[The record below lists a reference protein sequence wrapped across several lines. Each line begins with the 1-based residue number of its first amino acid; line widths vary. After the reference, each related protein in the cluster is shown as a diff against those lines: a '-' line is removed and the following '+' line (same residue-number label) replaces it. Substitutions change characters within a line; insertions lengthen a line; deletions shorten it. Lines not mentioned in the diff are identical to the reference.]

1 MTRPI
6 LAAAL
11 TGAIFLGACDPKA
24 QPSAAPPAPKPPAPE
39 KTAFA
44 IGTLADSDYSGIQ
57 GCMTVFSRAGSQPG
71 NNLFVEDSVD
81 TDAKGLM
88 KVDDTMVGLKLVSQ
102 THTSKGGLR
111 LFRSADGKLSVAENY
126 ITGTAHEDT
135 DSVELSGTLTVTWAG
150 VSQAIKVDGGTA
162 C

>member
-11 TGAIFLGACDPKA
+11 TGTLVLSACQPKA
-24 QPSAAPPAPKPPAPE
+24 QPSAAAPPVPPPAKPVFTIE
-39 KTAFA
+39 
-44 IGTLADSDYSGIQ
+44 TLADSDYSGIQ

-88 KVDDTMVGLKLVSQ
+88 KVNGTMVGVKLVSQ

-111 LFRSADGKLSVAENY
+111 LFRSADGRLSVAENY

-135 DSVELSGTLTVTWAG
+135 DSVEMSGTLTVTWAG

>member
-1 MTRPI
+1 MTKATI
-6 LAAAL
+6 AAL
-11 TGAIFLGACDPKA
+11 LTGVLVLGACQPKA
-24 QPSAAPPAPKPPAPE
+24 PAAPVKPQPPAPAKP
-39 KTAFA
+39 AFA

-57 GCMTVFSRAGSQPG
+57 GCMTVFSRAGDPAG

-88 KVDDTMVGLKLVSQ
+88 KIDGQMVGLKLVSQ

-135 DSVELSGTLTVTWAG
+135 DSVEMSGTLTVTWNGA
-150 VSQAIKVDGGTA
+150 SQAIKVDGGTA

>member
-6 LAAAL
+6 LAAVL
-11 TGAIFLGACDPKA
+11 TGAVLLEACQPKA
-24 QPSAAPPAPKPPAPE
+24 QPSAAAAAPAPQAPVTPAFTVEPLVE
-39 KTAFA
+39 
-44 IGTLADSDYSGIQ
+44 SDYSGIQ
-57 GCMTVFSRAGSQPG
+57 GCATVFRRAGTAPG
-71 NNLFVEDSVD
+71 NNLFVEDAVD

-88 KVDDTMVGLKLVSQ
+88 RIDGTMVGVKLVSQ

-126 ITGTAHEDT
+126 LTGTAHEDT
-135 DSVELSGTLTVTWAG
+135 DSVEMSGTLTVTWNGA
-150 VSQAIKVDGGTA
+150 SQALKVDGGTA

>member
-6 LAAAL
+6 VAAWL
-11 TGAIFLGACDPKA
+11 TGVLMLGACQPKA
-24 QPSAAPPAPKPPAPE
+24 AQPPVKPQPPAPAKPAL
-39 KTAFA
+39 A

-57 GCMTVFSRAGSQPG
+57 GCMTVFSRAGDPAG

-88 KVDDTMVGLKLVSQ
+88 KIDGQMVGLKLVSQ

-126 ITGTAHEDT
+126 VTGTAHEDT
-135 DSVELSGTLTVTWAG
+135 DSVEMTGNLTVTWNGA
-150 VSQAIKVDGGTA
+150 SQSIKVEGGTA

>member
-6 LAAAL
+6 LAIVL
-11 TGAIFLGACDPKA
+11 TGALLLGACQPKA
-24 QPSAAPPAPKPPAPE
+24 QPTVPAPAPKPAAPASP
-39 KTAFA
+39 AFV

-57 GCMTVFSRAGSQPG
+57 GCMTVFSRAGSQPD
-71 NNLFVEDSVD
+71 NNLFVEDAVD

-88 KVDDTMVGLKLVSQ
+88 KIDGTMIGVKLASQ

-135 DSVELSGTLTVTWAG
+135 DSVEMSGTLTVTWNG
-150 VSQAIKVDGGTA
+150 TSQAIKVDGGTA

>member
-1 MTRPI
+1 MTKPI
-6 LAAAL
+6 LAAAF
-11 TGAIFLGACDPKA
+11 TGAVLLGACQPKA
-24 QPSAAPPAPKPPAPE
+24 LPAVPAPAPKPPAPAS
-39 KTAFA
+39 TAFTV
-44 IGTLADSDYSGIQ
+44 GTLADSDYSGIQ

-71 NNLFVEDSVD
+71 NNLFVEDAVD

-88 KVDDTMVGLKLVSQ
+88 KIEGTMVGLKLVSQ

-111 LFRSADGKLSVAENY
+111 LFRSADRKLSVAENY

-135 DSVELSGTLTVTWAG
+135 DSVEMSGTLTVTWNG
-150 VSQAIKVDGGTA
+150 VSQSIKVDGGTA

>member
-1 MTRPI
+1 MTGPI

-11 TGAIFLGACDPKA
+11 SGALLLGACQPKA
-24 QPSAAPPAPKPPAPE
+24 QPAVPAPAPKPPTPA
-39 KTAFA
+39 KAAFA
-44 IGTLADSDYSGIQ
+44 IGTLAETDYNGIQ
-57 GCMTVFSRAGSQPG
+57 GCMTVFSPAGSQPR
-71 NNLFVEDSVD
+71 NNLFVEDAVD
-81 TDAKGLM
+81 TDAKGLIKIDGAM
-88 KVDDTMVGLKLVSQ
+88 IGVKLVSQ

-111 LFRSADGKLSVAENY
+111 LFRSADRKLSVAENY

-135 DSVELSGTLTVTWAG
+135 DSVEMSGTLTVTWNG